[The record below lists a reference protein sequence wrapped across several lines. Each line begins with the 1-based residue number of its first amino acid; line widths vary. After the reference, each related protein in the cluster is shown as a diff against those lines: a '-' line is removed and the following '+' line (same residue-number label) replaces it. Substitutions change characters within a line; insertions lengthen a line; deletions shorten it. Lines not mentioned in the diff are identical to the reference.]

1 MKLVLGVAAG
11 LFALSIAACSD
22 NPVQPKF
29 AAPTTGPAQSIS
41 LSGSAL
47 TKCLAAVDPDWLC
60 QSQEIRDN
68 LCTLLRPPGGTT
80 DFRFAFRFFTLTYRV
95 TFAPTANGG
104 AVITVAFVTSGGA
117 EIPVGQPFT
126 VPAAKIT
133 ERCPVS
139 G

>member
-29 AAPTTGPAQSIS
+29 AAPTADPAQSFS

-47 TKCLAAVDPDWLC
+47 AKCQEVVDPDWLC
-60 QSQEIRDN
+60 QSQTIRDN
-68 LCTLLRPPGGTT
+68 LCPMLRNGGTT
-80 DFRFAFRFFTLTYRV
+80 DIRFTFRFFTLTYRV
-95 TFAPTANGG
+95 TFVHTDDGG

-117 EIPVGQPFT
+117 LIPVGEPFT
-126 VPAAKIT
+126 VPAAKIA